1 MPITVT
7 EAWAGPDW
15 EATESGR
22 SITRSYIVSGTQDV
36 AAANTAVVAAVP
48 GTYETA
54 LLKAVRLTRIGHAE
68 WAAEVTYNT
77 REPREVGDVKV
88 SFDTTGGTQHVT
100 QSLATTGYHGSG
112 TFDFTPDFKGAIGVT
127 KNGVDGVDI
136 VVPSLSRQ
144 ETHYFAVAD
153 VDDTYINAIADLT
166 GKVNNATFRGRAAG
180 EVLFLGASGQNIDS
194 EKAEITFRFGISP
207 NVTGLT
213 VGDITGIA
221 KKGWEYLWVRYE
233 DHVDESNEA
242 LVKRAVNVYVERVYN
257 NGDFS
262 VLGI

>member
-1 MPITVT
+1 MPITIS
-7 EAWAGPDW
+7 EAWGSPDF
-15 EATESGR
+15 ESSEQGKSVSR
-22 SITRSYIVSGTQDV
+22 TYIVSGTDDASAANDAV
-36 AAANTAVVAAVP
+36 AAGAP
-48 GTYETA
+48 GTLYGAA
-54 LLKAVRLTRIGHAE
+54 LKTIRSTRIGHNE
-68 WAAEVTYNT
+68 WASEVTYT
-77 REPREVGDVKV
+77 TKESRSVGDIKV
-88 SFDTTGGTQHVT
+88 SFDTTGGTQHVR

-207 NVTGLT
+207 NATGLSI
-213 VGDITGIA
+213 GDITGIA

-242 LVKRAVNVYVERVYN
+242 LVKRAVNVYVERVYD

-262 VLGI
+262 LLGI